1 MMMWVSEYDRTC
13 YPTVFSTSFRPVNNS
28 RTADVDIAA
37 EIDLFRKN
45 LTTQKRQRTL
55 YSFFTEQGLNIQIS
69 KSSLGVKVTSA
80 EAKYVRCGV
89 GKLLGHCWSG

>member
-55 YSFFTEQGLNIQIS
+55 YSFFTEQGLSVRNDFCT
-69 KSSLGVKVTSA
+69 LVVDFLDFVTI
-80 EAKYVRCGV
+80 YFR
-89 GKLLGHCWSG
+89 